1 MNPYHRRSNTKQKI
15 LEESGTLN
23 SNADKVSDELF
34 RERAFFD
41 RSDLLQV
48 KYEMLRCVE
57 KEHRTVSKAARDF
70 GFSRRH
76 YYEIQK
82 QFARAG
88 FQGLMP
94 QKRGPRSA
102 HKLDEEV
109 LRFVRA
115 ALDEDPTLKALA
127 LSRLIQQQFQLKVHP
142 RSIEKA
148 LRRKKNTKQK

>member
-1 MNPYHRRSNTKQKI
+1 MNPSHRRSNTKKKI

-23 SNADKVSDELF
+23 PKPDKVSDALF

-57 KEHRTVSKAARDF
+57 KQDRTVSKAARDF

-82 QFARAG
+82 QFAQAG

-94 QKRGPRSA
+94 EKRGPRSA
-102 HKLDEEV
+102 HKLDDEV
-109 LRFVRA
+109 LRFVMA
-115 ALDEDPTLKALA
+115 ALDDDPTLKALA
-127 LSRLIQQQFQLKVHP
+127 LSHLIQQQFQLKVHP

-148 LRRKKNTKQK
+148 LSRKKNTKER